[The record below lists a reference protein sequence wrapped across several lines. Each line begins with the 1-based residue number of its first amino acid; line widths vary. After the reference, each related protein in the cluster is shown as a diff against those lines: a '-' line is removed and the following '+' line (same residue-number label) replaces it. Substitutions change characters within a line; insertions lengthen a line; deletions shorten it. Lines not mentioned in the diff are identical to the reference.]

1 MKPANVFLF
10 FFLLLSVSCRS
21 DYSRKQQ
28 EIRQLM
34 ACCTD
39 TDTLADLPRALYL
52 TDYMEA
58 NGKPADRQRAWRM
71 LAKVYRQHRKPA
83 FEMRALRIAL
93 ASVDT
98 CHAYDTLE
106 MAKCYYDMSTCL
118 HNCSRF
124 HEALTMSLRACQLAE
139 AVHDTIQSH
148 IWMGQRAWTYS
159 ELRETSLL
167 LQASDSAYRYLWA
180 HGMRTEAVD
189 ARLPYVSHQIG
200 ICPTDSAMRWL
211 EEYRRLTHRNLTS
224 PHSRDAIFFWR
235 LQGNCWKHRGQTDSA
250 AAYYRRMLQPGSPNN
265 EAMVV
270 GYSCLARLYEKA
282 GNDDTANVYY
292 TKARESHEEG
302 KSFNFADSMEEE
314 MDGYH
319 RKREY
324 MEKERRA
331 RHTSHMLIASLT
343 AIGFLAV
350 FGIYRYAFL
359 RRRYNEV
366 LMLNSEHAEMLE
378 LLKQKSLPQLVTT
391 TIARRF
397 HELSSQEAHPTSA
410 EWQALYTQTSTLYPH
425 LFPTLVRNY
434 GLQFPGQ
441 TLSGQ
446 EQRAVCL
453 IAIRCTPLQMSIL
466 MVCSKSNVS
475 NLRRRLYHKLTGKE
489 GTGADLDRLIAELCS

>member
-1 MKPANVFLF
+1 MKPTSLFLF
-10 FFLLLSVSCRS
+10 FFLLLSVSCHS
-21 DYSRKQQ
+21 DYNRKQA

-58 NGKPADRQRAWRM
+58 HGSPTERQRAWRM
-71 LAKVYRQHRKPA
+71 LAKVYRQHRRPA
-83 FEMRALRIAL
+83 FEMRALQTAIAC
-93 ASVDT
+93 VDT

-118 HNCSRF
+118 HNCSRYL
-124 HEALTMSLRACQLAE
+124 EALMMSARACRLIE
-139 AVHDTIQSH
+139 AAHDTLQSH
-148 IWMGQRAWTYS
+148 IWMGQRAWTYV
-159 ELRETSLL
+159 EMGRTSSC
-167 LQASDSAYRYLWA
+167 LQTSDSAYRYLWA
-180 HGMRTEAVD
+180 HGMRAEAVD
-189 ARLPYVSHQIG
+189 ARLPYISYHITRCASDTVL
-200 ICPTDSAMRWL
+200 RWL
-211 EEYRRLTHRNLTS
+211 DEYRRLTHSNLKN
-224 PHSRDAIFFWR
+224 PRSREAIFYWR
-235 LQGNCWKHRGQTDSA
+235 LQGNCWRRMGQTDSA
-250 AAYYRRMLQPGSPNN
+250 AAYYRRMLQPNSPNN
-265 EAMVV
+265 EAMAV
-270 GYSCLARLYEKA
+270 GYYSLARL
-282 GNDDTANVYY
+282 
-292 TKARESHEEG
+292 HEEVG
-302 KSFNFADSMEEE
+302 NADSAQIYYAKSQQCHKEGTSRNFDDAMAEAKDE
-314 MDGYH
+314 YQ
-319 RKREY
+319 RERAY
-324 MEKERRA
+324 LEKEQRA
-331 RHTSHMLIASLT
+331 RSIRQTLIASLT
-343 AIGFLAV
+343 VLVFLTV
-350 FGIYRYAFL
+350 FGISRYVLL
-359 RRRYNEV
+359 RRRYREALV
-366 LMLNSEHAEMLE
+366 LNSEHAEMLE

-425 LFPTLVRNY
+425 LFPTLARNY